1 MEKSNLHCPLCRN
14 TVKIRSHSFHR
25 KWEQHKV
32 KTMTVSSVTLPR
44 TTSWLHLIMYTCSTL
59 QKSEHHHSS
68 ECLPLSISPPIF
80 YMKLRTK
87 RVLEVGNYN
96 TDKKKKEDKDA
107 KSITSTRVKHQDI
120 VLIQMMRLACF
131 FTTYSMHGEL
141 QTLR

>member
-1 MEKSNLHCPLCRN
+1 M
-14 TVKIRSHSFHR
+14 
-25 KWEQHKV
+25 
-32 KTMTVSSVTLPR
+32 
-44 TTSWLHLIMYTCSTL
+44 
-59 QKSEHHHSS
+59 
-68 ECLPLSISPPIF
+68 
-80 YMKLRTK
+80 
-87 RVLEVGNYN
+87 LEVGNYN